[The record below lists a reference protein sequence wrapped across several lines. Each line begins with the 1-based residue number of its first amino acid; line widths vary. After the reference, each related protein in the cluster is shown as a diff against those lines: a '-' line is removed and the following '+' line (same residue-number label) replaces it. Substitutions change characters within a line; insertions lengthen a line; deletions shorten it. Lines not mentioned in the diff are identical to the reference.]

1 MKPNRARNKTR
12 RHTRLPGVTFV
23 EVLVVMIILAL
34 IAGIVGTQL
43 FGEAEKAKAS
53 ATKIQ
58 IKSLEAALD
67 LYRLHN
73 STYPSTEQGL
83 QALLT
88 KPEVGRIPNSWQGP
102 YLKANSVPT
111 DSWKNP
117 FVYISDG
124 RTVEIT
130 SLGADGAEGGDDL
143 NADISNKQL

>member
-1 MKPNRARNKTR
+1 MNIKGARDRNRRGP
-12 RHTRLPGVTFV
+12 RLPGVTFV

-34 IAGIVGTQL
+34 IAGIVGAQL
-43 FGEAEKAKAS
+43 LGEAEKAKAD

-88 KPEVGRIPNSWQGP
+88 KPEVGRIPRSWQGP
-102 YLKANSVPT
+102 YLKANHIPT
-111 DSWKNP
+111 DSWKSP

-124 RTVEIT
+124 STVEIT
-130 SLGADGAEGGDDL
+130 SLGADGAEGGDEL